1 MSDNNFAMQL
11 LIVDDSELIR
21 TLVEQVIRENLR
33 EQAENVAF
41 HHAANG
47 QDAIEI
53 TRQHPINLIFLDW
66 NMPVLDGIEFVRA
79 IRLAGNKVT
88 IIMITSVT
96 DSEKILQA
104 AAAGVNSYIEK
115 PVRGP
120 QLWNQ
125 IGMFFKNA
133 GF

>member
-1 MSDNNFAMQL
+1 MQL

-33 EQAENVAF
+33 EKAENVVF

-47 QDAIEI
+47 QDALEI
-53 TRQHPINLIFLDW
+53 TQKYPINLIFLDW

-79 IRLAGNKVT
+79 IRMTGNKVS
-88 IIMITSVT
+88 IVMITSIT